1 MAGSILD
8 NVDVRDAGDKI
19 ILSSDDEGTLKYV
32 VEEMRKEGARGVQAP
47 VKVGQK
53 WIASFERPGKM
64 ECTIEKFGFEIVITG
79 ATEEDVLARS
89 LGFRERG
96 ALIVRGPE
104 REDGAWKLYLDDV
117 GRRTGNIVTG

>member
-8 NVDVRDAGDKI
+8 KVDVLDGGDKI
-19 ILSSDDEGTLKYV
+19 ILSCEDETTLHQV
-32 VEEMRKEGARGVQAP
+32 IEEMKKEGARGANGP
-47 VKVGQK
+47 TKVGRK
-53 WIASFERPGKM
+53 WIASFERPGAA

-79 ATEEDVLARS
+79 STEEDVLARS

-104 REDGAWKLYLDDV
+104 QEDGKWKLYLDDV
-117 GRRTGNIVTG
+117 GRRTGTIVTG

>member
-8 NVDVRDAGDKI
+8 KVDVRDAGDKI

-47 VKVGQK
+47 VRVGQK
-53 WIASFERPGKM
+53 WIASFDRPGSM

-104 REDGAWKLYLDDV
+104 QEDGAWKLYLDDV
-117 GRRTGNIVTG
+117 GRRTGNIVTS